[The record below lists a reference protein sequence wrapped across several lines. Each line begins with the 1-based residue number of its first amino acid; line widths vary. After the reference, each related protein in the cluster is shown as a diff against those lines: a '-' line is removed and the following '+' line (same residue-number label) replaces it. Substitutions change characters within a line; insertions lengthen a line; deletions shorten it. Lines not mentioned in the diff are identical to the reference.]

1 MTSQIN
7 VTPFVDVCLV
17 LLIIFM
23 VVTPMVEAST
33 NITLPT
39 TESPEKT
46 EEEGQ
51 IVISV
56 KDGIAYFSGNAVREE
71 DLVRALEEKFEE
83 NPGTQIAVKGD
94 KFGKYGDVMAVLR
107 AAREVGFE
115 RIGLVTEPEDRAAA
129 MRRITEEE
137 AGVQ

>member
-71 DLVRALEEKFEE
+71 DLVRALEDRFED

-107 AAREVGFE
+107 AAREVGYE

-129 MRRITEEE
+129 MRRISDDE
-137 AGVQ
+137 ASQ